1 MPLCGGFGFNCSPY
15 AKQAREVQ
23 EVHVISFYKT
33 LSFGKI
39 FWIFFIGCI
48 LGVVLETVWCIL
60 KNKRYES
67 RTGLIYGP
75 FNLVY
80 GIGAVVMTFG
90 LSWLAEQRVSYI
102 FILGAVIGGVYE
114 YLCSIVQ
121 EKLFGT
127 VSWDYKKYPLN
138 LHGRINLLYCL
149 FWGFLALLWVEDIY
163 PGMLFLIGLIPKNVE
178 AVLLPCCVA
187 FMAVNTV
194 MSACVVYRMRQ
205 RTDGRGGDNPFWK
218 YIDSH
223 YPDERVKKI
232 YPNMI
237 FDIH

>member
-1 MPLCGGFGFNCSPY
+1 MIN
-15 AKQAREVQ
+15 
-23 EVHVISFYKT
+23 FYKT
-33 LSFGKI
+33 LSFSKI
-39 FWIFFIGCI
+39 FCIFFIGCF

-90 LSWLAEQRVSYI
+90 LSWLAGQRVSYI
-102 FILGAVIGGVYE
+102 FISGTVIGGIYE
-114 YLCSIVQ
+114 YLCSLVQ
-121 EKLFGT
+121 EMLFGS
-127 VSWDYKKYPLN
+127 VSWDYKKFPLN
-138 LHGRINLLYCL
+138 LHGRINLLYCF

-163 PGMLFLIGLIPKNVE
+163 PGLVYLIGLIPKKVE
-178 AVLLPCCVA
+178 TVLLPCCVV
-187 FMAVNTV
+187 FMAANTV
-194 MSACVVYRMRQ
+194 MSACVVYRMKKRMKNCTAVN
-205 RTDGRGGDNPFWK
+205 RFWK
-218 YIDSH
+218 YIDER

-237 FDIH
+237 FDLSD